1 MGKTMKHLIFIH
13 LFLFIPQR
21 KNLFLLSNLLLILS
35 FTGCKSAIKEEGLTK
50 IQKTKPVMTQNT
62 TSHGELYPGY
72 RNGLYN
78 WYDKKQKRIEGENN
92 RIFGKY
98 EGEIRKGLISYD
110 WFETFAVDMDKDN
123 CMRYSCLGAT
133 ACAQCYYVVVW
144 HRSYFLLGRPS
155 CWVNYSIGASA
166 CCSSAQR
173 LILFTIRAKY
183 HSSGCADSC
192 S

>member
-50 IQKTKPVMTQNT
+50 IQKTKPVMTQNS

-98 EGEIRKGLISYD
+98 EGEIRKGLISYEHGIPNGQGT
-110 WFETFAVDMDKDN
+110 ETDPDGRKYVGEFKDDKWN
-123 CMRYSCLGAT
+123 GQGTLTFPNG
-133 ACAQCYYVVVW
+133 
-144 HRSYFLLGRPS
+144 
-155 CWVNYSIGASA
+155 N
-166 CCSSAQR
+166 
-173 LILFTIRAKY
+173 K
-183 HSSGCADSC
+183 
-192 S
+192 

>member
-1 MGKTMKHLIFIH
+1 MVKTMKHLIFIH

-50 IQKTKPVMTQNT
+50 IQKTKPLMTQNT

-98 EGEIRKGLISYD
+98 EGEIRKGLISY
-110 WFETFAVDMDKDN
+110 EHGIPNGQGTFIWSDGSRYVGEWKDGIEHGQGELTLPN
-123 CMRYSCLGAT
+123 GEKY
-133 ACAQCYYVVVW
+133 
-144 HRSYFLLGRPS
+144 
-155 CWVNYSIGASA
+155 IGEFNNRKFHGQGEFIFSDG
-166 CCSSAQR
+166 
-173 LILFTIRAKY
+173 TKY
-183 HSSGCADSC
+183 TGEWKDGL
-192 S
+192 